1 MKLHHLVYLFIF
13 VALVA
18 GCSQPQPPQGPV
30 LTPTVT
36 PTLSQPGVHTTQ
48 APDAETAAIAF
59 LQAWESEDYD
69 VMYTLLTSVSKDAIT
84 LDEFTQRYRDVLTDG
99 ALSHVETFILSSL
112 TQTRTAQVSYR
123 VVLHSVLL
131 GDIQADTMMNLS
143 LENGFWRVQW
153 DDALIHPQL
162 SGGNRL
168 RMDHAIPSRANIYDR
183 QGRAL
188 VAQTEA
194 TALGLFP
201 GRINPDQEDR
211 LLAELSRL
219 TGLRSDTIR
228 IMYENFPPGSDWYLP
243 LRAVSAEAY
252 QQREGVLAAF
262 GDAVVARSARWR
274 YYFDGGVAP
283 HVVGYVSYIQEGQLE
298 HYLRQG
304 YRRDERIG
312 QAGLERWGEPY
323 LSGTR
328 GGSLYV
334 VDPEGLIVTK
344 LGESAPAPSQSIYTT
359 LQKDF
364 QMQVQQAIAGF
375 KGAIV
380 VLERD
385 TGRVLAMA
393 SSPAYDPNLFEPI
406 NFNSSYLLEQVFDPN
421 TNPTFNRATQGQYPL
436 GSVFKIVTM
445 AAALESDLYSP
456 ETTYDCQHTF
466 TRLPGITLE
475 DWTLGRGLPPS
486 GLLTLPEGLMRS
498 CNPYFFD
505 IGLEFYERGMVT
517 TISDMA
523 RGFGLGQ
530 PTGIGQLIEE
540 AGRVPDPIDRV
551 NATNLAIGQGDFLST
566 PLQVAN
572 FIAAIGNGGNLL
584 RPQVVE
590 RIAPPD
596 GEPSLV
602 FEPEVRSTLPVS
614 EENLQVIH
622 DAMVSVI
629 ANQRGTAWHRFTG
642 LNIPLAGKT
651 GTAEDPP
658 RKPHAWFAGYTFAER
673 PNQPDIAVAVIV
685 ENVGEGSEYAA
696 LIFRRVLEIYFLGA
710 PRTFYWWESQIG
722 VTQTPTPSVTDTPTL
737 IPTATPTPEAT
748 ETPTPPATA
757 TLTPEPET
765 TSTPEQ

>member
-1 MKLHHLVYLFIF
+1 MKLSHLFFLLIF
-13 VALVA
+13 VLIAA
-18 GCSQPQPPQGPV
+18 GCSQPQPLQQSTT
-30 LTPTVT
+30 TPSIT

-48 APDAETAAIAF
+48 APDAESAARAY
-59 LQAWESEDYD
+59 LQAWQAEDYD
-69 VMYTLLTSVSKDAIT
+69 AMYILLTSVSKDAIT
-84 LDEFTQRYRDVLTDG
+84 LDEFTQRYRQVMTEG
-99 ALSHVETFILSSL
+99 ALSHIETFILSSL

-123 VVLHSVLL
+123 VVLYSVLV
-131 GDIQADTMMNLS
+131 GDIQSDTMMNLS
-143 LENGFWRVQW
+143 LEDGLWRVQW

-168 RMDHAIPSRANIYDR
+168 RMEHSIPSRANIYDR
-183 QGRAL
+183 EGRAL

-201 GRINPDQEDR
+201 GRIDPDQEDR
-211 LLAELSRL
+211 LLTELARL
-219 TGLRSDTIR
+219 TGMRSDTIR
-228 IMYENFPPGSDWYLP
+228 LMYENFPPGSDWYLP
-243 LRAVSAEAY
+243 LRAVSSEVY
-252 QQREGVLAAF
+252 QQREGILAAF
-262 GDAVVARSARWR
+262 GDALVARSARWR

-283 HVVGYVSYIQEGQLE
+283 HVLGYVSYIQENQLE
-298 HYLRQG
+298 QYLRQG

-344 LGESAPAPSQSIYTT
+344 LGESQAEPAQAIYTT
-359 LQKDF
+359 LDKDF

-375 KGAIV
+375 QGAIV

-393 SSPAYDPNLFEPI
+393 SSPTFDPNLFEPI
-406 NFNSSYLLEQVFDPN
+406 NFNSSYLLEQVFDPQ

-445 AAALESDLYSP
+445 AAALESDLYTPS
-456 ETTYDCQHTF
+456 TTYDCQHTF

-486 GLLTLPEGLMRS
+486 GVLTLSEGLMRS

-517 TISDMA
+517 VISDMA

-530 PTGIGQLIEE
+530 PTGIGQLLEE
-540 AGRVPDPIDRV
+540 AGRVPDPVDRV
-551 NATNLAIGQGDFLST
+551 NATNLAIGQGDFLTT

-572 FIAAIGNGGNLL
+572 FVAAIGNGGNLL

-602 FEPEVRSTLPVS
+602 FEPQVLSTLPVS
-614 EENLQVIH
+614 EGNLQALH
-622 DAMVSVI
+622 DAMVSVV

-642 LNIPLAGKT
+642 LNIPIAGKT

-658 RKPHAWFAGYTFAER
+658 RRPHAWFAGYTFAER
-673 PNQPDIAVAVIV
+673 ANQPDIAVAVVV

-710 PRTFYWWESQIG
+710 PRAFYWWESQIG
-722 VTQTPTPSVTDTPTL
+722 VTQTPTPSVTDTPTPL
-737 IPTATPTPEAT
+737 PTVTPTLEATDTATPQD
-748 ETPTPPATA
+748 TA
-757 TLTPEPET
+757 TLTPEPQPTE
-765 TSTPEQ
+765 TPED

>member
-1 MKLHHLVYLFIF
+1 MNLSHLVFLLIC
-13 VALVA
+13 VLAMT
-18 GCSQPQPPQGPV
+18 GCSQPQPLQQPTT
-30 LTPTVT
+30 TPSIT
-36 PTLSQPGVHTTQ
+36 PTLSQPGVHTIQ
-48 APDAETAAIAF
+48 APDAESAARAY
-59 LQAWESEDYD
+59 LQAWEAEDYD
-69 VMYTLLTSVSKDAIT
+69 TMYILLTSVSKDAIS
-84 LDEFTQRYRDVLTDG
+84 LDEFNQRYRQVMTEG
-99 ALSHVETFILSSL
+99 ALSHIETFILSSL

-123 VVLHSVLL
+123 VLLHSVLV

-143 LENGFWRVQW
+143 LEDGIWRVQW

-168 RMDHAIPSRANIYDR
+168 RMEHSIPSRGNIYDR
-183 QGRAL
+183 DGRAL

-211 LLAELSRL
+211 LLTELARL
-219 TGLRSDTIR
+219 TGMRSDTIR
-228 IMYENFPPGSDWYLP
+228 LMYENFPPGSDWYLP
-243 LRAVSAEAY
+243 LRAVSAEVY
-252 QQREGVLAAF
+252 QQREGILAAF
-262 GDAVVARSARWR
+262 GDALVARSARWR

-283 HVVGYVSYIQEGQLE
+283 HVIGYVSYIQEGQLDQ
-298 HYLRQG
+298 YLRQG

-323 LSGTR
+323 LSGRR

-344 LGESAPAPSQSIYTT
+344 LGESPAAPAQAIYTT
-359 LQKDF
+359 LERDF

-375 KGAIV
+375 QGAIV

-393 SSPAYDPNLFEPI
+393 SSPTFDPNLFEPI

-445 AAALESDLYSP
+445 AAALESELYTP
-456 ETTYDCQHTF
+456 TTTYDCQHTF

-486 GLLTLPEGLMRS
+486 GMLTLPEGLMRS

-517 TISDMA
+517 AISDMA

-530 PTGIGQLIEE
+530 PTGIGQIVEE
-540 AGRVPDPIDRV
+540 SGRVPDPIDRV
-551 NATNLAIGQGDFLST
+551 NATNLAIGQGDFLTT

-572 FIAAIGNGGNLL
+572 FVAAIGNGGNLL

-590 RIAPPD
+590 RITPPD
-596 GEPSLV
+596 GEPSLE
-602 FEPEVRSTLPVS
+602 FEPQVRATLPVS
-614 EENLQVIH
+614 EGNLQALH
-622 DAMVSVI
+622 DAMVSVV

-642 LNIPLAGKT
+642 LNIPIAGKT

-658 RKPHAWFAGYTFAER
+658 RRPHAWFAGYTFAER
-673 PNQPDIAVAVIV
+673 ENRPDIAVAVVV

-710 PRTFYWWESQIG
+710 PRAFYWWESQIG
-722 VTQTPTPSVTDTPTL
+722 VTQTPTPSVTDTPTP
-737 IPTATPTPEAT
+737 IPTQTPTPDAT
-748 ETPTPPATA
+748 DTPTPQDTPTM
-757 TLTPEPET
+757 TPEPDA
-765 TSTPEQ
+765 TSTPED

>member
-1 MKLHHLVYLFIF
+1 MKLYHLVFLLIF
-13 VALVA
+13 VLLAA
-18 GCSQPQPPQGPV
+18 GCSQPQPLQQPTT
-30 LTPTVT
+30 TPSIT

-48 APDAETAAIAF
+48 APDAESAARAY
-59 LQAWESEDYD
+59 LQAWVAEDYD
-69 VMYTLLTSVSKDAIT
+69 AMYILLTSVSKDAIT
-84 LDEFTQRYRDVLTDG
+84 LDEFTQRYRQVMTEG
-99 ALSHVETFILSSL
+99 ALSHIETFILSSL

-123 VVLHSVLL
+123 VLLYSVLV

-143 LENGFWRVQW
+143 LEDGFWRVQW
-153 DDALIHPQL
+153 DDTLIHPQL

-168 RMDHAIPSRANIYDR
+168 RMEHSIPSRGNIYDR
-183 QGRAL
+183 DGRAL

-211 LLAELSRL
+211 LLTELARL
-219 TGLRSDTIR
+219 TGMRSDTIR
-228 IMYENFPPGSDWYLP
+228 IMYENFPAGSDWYLP
-243 LRAVSAEAY
+243 LRAVSAEVY
-252 QQREGVLAAF
+252 QQREGILSAF
-262 GDAVVARSARWR
+262 GDALVARSARWR

-283 HVVGYVSYIQEGQLE
+283 HVLGYVSYIQENQLDQ
-298 HYLRQG
+298 YLRQG

-312 QAGLERWGEPY
+312 QAGLERWGESY
-323 LSGTR
+323 LSGKR

-344 LGESAPAPSQSIYTT
+344 LGESQAEPAQAIYTT
-359 LQKDF
+359 LDKDF

-375 KGAIV
+375 QGAIV

-393 SSPAYDPNLFEPI
+393 SSPTFDPNLFEPI
-406 NFNSSYLLEQVFDPN
+406 NFNSSYLLEQVFDPQ

-445 AAALESDLYSP
+445 AAALESELYTSS
-456 ETTYDCQHTF
+456 TTYDCQHTF
-466 TRLPGITLE
+466 TRLQGITLE

-486 GLLTLPEGLMRS
+486 GMLTLSEGLMRS

-517 TISDMA
+517 AISDMA
-523 RGFGLGQ
+523 RGFGLGES
-530 PTGIGQLIEE
+530 TGIGQLAEA
-540 AGRVPDPIDRV
+540 AGRVPDPVDRV
-551 NATNLAIGQGDFLST
+551 NATNLAIGQGDFLTT

-572 FIAAIGNGGNLL
+572 FVAAIGNGGNLL

-602 FEPEVRSTLPVS
+602 FELQVRSTLPVS
-614 EENLQVIH
+614 EGNLQALH
-622 DAMVSVI
+622 EAMVSVV

-658 RKPHAWFAGYTFAER
+658 RRPHAWFAGYTFAER
-673 PNQPDIAVAVIV
+673 ANQPDIAVAVVV

-710 PRTFYWWESQIG
+710 PRAFYWWESQIG
-722 VTQTPTPSVTDTPTL
+722 VTQTPTPSVTDTPTPL
-737 IPTATPTPEAT
+737 PTVTPTPEAT
-748 ETPTPPATA
+748 ETATPQDTP
-757 TLTPEPET
+757 TLTPAPDA
-765 TSTPEQ
+765 TSTPED

>member
-1 MKLHHLVYLFIF
+1 MKLHHLFFLFIF
-13 VALVA
+13 VAVAA
-18 GCSQPQPPQGPV
+18 GCSQPQPSLEST
-30 LTPTVT
+30 LTPSAS
-36 PTLSQPGVHTTQ
+36 PTLSMPGVHTTQ
-48 APDAETAAIAF
+48 APDAESAAQTF
-59 LQAWESEDYD
+59 LRAWESEDYD
-69 VMYTLLTSVSKDAIT
+69 AMYTLLTSVSKDAINVEE
-84 LDEFTQRYRDVLTDG
+84 LTQRYRQVMTEA
-99 ALSHVETFILSSL
+99 ALSHVEAFILSSL
-112 TQTRTAQVSYR
+112 TQTSTAQISYR
-123 VVLHSVLL
+123 VILHSVIV
-131 GDIQADTMMNLS
+131 GSIQADTMMNLS
-143 LENGFWRVQW
+143 LENGLWRVQW

-162 SGGNRL
+162 SGGNKF
-168 RMDHAIPSRANIYDR
+168 RMEHAIPSRGNIYDS

-201 GRINPDQEDR
+201 HRINPDQEER
-211 LLAELSRL
+211 LLTELSRL
-219 TGLRSDTIR
+219 TGMRSDTIR
-228 IMYENFPPGSDWYLP
+228 IMYENFPSGSDWYLP
-243 LRAVSAEAY
+243 LRAISAEVY

-283 HVVGYVSYIQEGQLE
+283 HVLGYVSYIQEGQLD

-312 QAGLERWGEPY
+312 QAGLERWGEPN

-334 VDPEGLIVTK
+334 VDPEGLTVTK
-344 LGESAPAPSQSIYTT
+344 LGESPAAPAQSIHTT
-359 LQKDF
+359 LDKDF
-364 QMQVQQAIAGF
+364 QMQVQAAITGF
-375 KGAIV
+375 QGAIV

-406 NFNSSYLLEQVFDPN
+406 NFNSSYLLEQMFDPN

-445 AAALESDLYSP
+445 AAALESGLYNP

-466 TRLPGITLE
+466 TRLQGITLE

-486 GLLTLPEGLMRS
+486 GVLNLSEGLMRS

-505 IGLEFYERGMVT
+505 IGLELYERGMVT

-523 RGFGLGQ
+523 RALGLGQ
-530 PTGIGQLIEE
+530 PTGIGQLVEE
-540 AGRVPDPIDRV
+540 AGRVPDPVDRV
-551 NATNLAIGQGDFLST
+551 NATNLAIGQGDYLNT

-614 EENLQVIH
+614 PENLHVIH
-622 DAMVSVI
+622 DAMVSVV

-673 PNQPDIAVAVIV
+673 TDKPDIAVAVVV

-696 LIFRRVLEIYFLGA
+696 LIFRRVLEIYFIGA
-710 PRTFYWWESQIG
+710 PRAFYWWESQIG

-737 IPTATPTPEAT
+737 IPTASPTPEAT
-748 ETPTPPATA
+748 ETPTPENTV
-757 TLTPEPET
+757 TLTPEPEDT
-765 TSTPEQ
+765 ATPEE